1 MPSAQIELRKKWNRS
16 EKDRMIL
23 SLHESLVECL
33 KIPEHDKLIRLRE
46 YQPEDFLVPPGCT
59 ENYALIEISL
69 FSGRSLD
76 AKKALYQA
84 IVARFSEIGIAK
96 QDIRIVLHD
105 VPMDNWGIR
114 GGIPASEVDLGFKVE
129 I

>member
-1 MPSAQIELRKKWNRS
+1 MPSAQIELRKKWSRP

-23 SLHESLVECL
+23 ALHESLVECL

-46 YQPEDFLVPPGCT
+46 YQPEDFIVPPGYT

-76 AKKALYQA
+76 AKRVLYRT
-84 IVARFSEIGIAK
+84 IVARFAELGIAK
-96 QDIRIVLHD
+96 GDIRIILYE
-105 VPMDNWGIR
+105 VPAENWGIR
-114 GGIPASEVDLGFKVE
+114 GGIPASEVDLGFNVE
-129 I
+129 V

>member
-84 IVARFSEIGIAK
+84 IVARFSEIGIAQ

-105 VPMDNWGIR
+105 VPKDNWGIR